1 MLRAGITACLLCAA
15 NAIASDRLAALLAND
30 PDVEAQRAFSSGDR
44 RHIVVPVCTQG
55 GGETIPGWPLHD
67 SPEVRRA
74 MDSAKKPFSCSD
86 FGEDPKQRNFVRAAK
101 YAERYNRKL
110 LELEQ
115 KGKR

>member
-1 MLRAGITACLLCAA
+1 MRRAGIVACLLCAA
-15 NAIASDRLAALLAND
+15 NSIGSDRLGALLARD
-30 PDVEAQRAFSSGDR
+30 PDVEAERAFSSGDR

-55 GGETIPGWPLHD
+55 GGQVIPGWPLHD

-74 MDSAKKPFSCSD
+74 MDSAQRPFACSD